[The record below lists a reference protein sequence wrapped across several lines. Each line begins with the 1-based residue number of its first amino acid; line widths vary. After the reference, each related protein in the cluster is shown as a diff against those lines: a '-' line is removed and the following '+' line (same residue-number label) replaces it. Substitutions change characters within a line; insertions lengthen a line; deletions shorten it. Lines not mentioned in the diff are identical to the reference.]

1 MALQDQRVGALA
13 LEGGKETQS
22 GPQQGSCAAVEG
34 GFWRQPKIEF
44 PQIPS
49 AKLDGEQGRSRWPDN
64 SGMRHAHG
72 IEHSGE
78 GPEFIQFAAIT
89 FEIVSMKH
97 NRYVSKFMLMARHG
111 ARHGLAKFREHY
123 VVGA

>member
-1 MALQDQRVGALA
+1 MALQDQRVRALA
-13 LEGGKETQS
+13 LEGGKEAQS
-22 GPQQGSCAAVEG
+22 GPQQGSCASVEG
-34 GFWRQPKIEF
+34 GLCRQTDIEF

-49 AKLDGEQGRSRWPDN
+49 AKLDGEQGRSRWPDY

-78 GPEFIQFAAIT
+78 RPEFIQFAAIT

-97 NRYVSKFMLMARHG
+97 NRYVSKFMLMSRHG
-111 ARHGLAKFREHY
+111 ARNWLAKFREHY
-123 VVGA
+123 LVSA